1 MTNSY
6 LVHAWCDR
14 PFITYLDPVEADTPE
29 DAIAIARRQRRKL
42 LDAAEECNGNYPWD
56 EFAVYDEDGNELLHV
71 LDDDARLEIAAPELL
86 AACTS
91 ALKRMAEFYQDTFDS
106 RMDNDPLVIQLRR
119 ALANANADRSAMEQA
134 TADRPLL
141 TVSVRG
147 GLIEDVEATMPLTVV
162 VEDWDIPDEDT
173 GRKPT
178 RSVHELAADSSASKA
193 EKLRHLIAKE

>member
-1 MTNSY
+1 MTKTY

-14 PFITYLDPVEADTPE
+14 PFITYLDQIEAATPE
-29 DAIAIARRQRRKL
+29 EAIAIARGHPKRL
-42 LDAAEECNGNYPWD
+42 IEAAEECNGQYLWD
-56 EFAVYDEDGNELLHV
+56 EFAVYDEEGNELLHI

-91 ALKRMAEFYQDTFDS
+91 ALKWMAEFYRDKFDS

-119 ALANANADRSAMEQA
+119 ALANANADPSATEPV
-134 TADRPLL
+134 TADRPIL

-147 GLIEDVEATMPLTVV
+147 GLIEDMEATMPLTVV
-162 VEDWDIPDEDT
+162 VEDWDVPEEDT

-178 RSVHELAADSSASKA
+178 RSVHDLAGNLTASKA
-193 EKLRHLIAKE
+193 KKLRHLIAKE